1 VAVVRGSGTN
11 SANWNFTQPLVSNF
25 TTEDVNPAE
34 HEARLVTSDGDI
46 ISRHINEFSPFTFGW
61 GLNQVLILPLKL
73 LGFTAKAVGPDV
85 LLQWQ
90 YADAKDLAYT
100 TIEYSTDGQRFG
112 PLQRVAGTTALHYSY
127 RHQQPGNGIHYY
139 RLLMADKNGE
149 TTYSAVQVVQI
160 GVNQSYITGLLQNP
174 VQGTQA
180 VVQGYSATAQTAR
193 VLLSDVQGR
202 RLLAASYRVAQGS
215 FSLPVSLLPVAKGN
229 YYLQLLLNDGTSKT
243 MKVVY

>member
-1 VAVVRGSGTN
+1 
-11 SANWNFTQPLVSNF
+11 
-25 TTEDVNPAE
+25 
-34 HEARLVTSDGDI
+34 
-46 ISRHINEFSPFTFGW
+46 
-61 GLNQVLILPLKL
+61 VLILPLKL

-112 PLQRVAGTTALHYSY
+112 PLQRVAGTTALHYSH

-229 YYLQLLLNDGTSKT
+229 YYLQFLLNDGTSKT